1 MGEDLMTIGAVSA
14 LSGLPVD
21 TIRFYEKKGLIE
33 PPARNAS
40 GYRIYTPEII
50 DLIAF
55 IKQSRK
61 MHFSLE
67 EIGKLI
73 AFLFRCEGTADEVRR
88 ITRDKITDVDERLEN
103 LGSARRQLELFAEF
117 CENPEQR
124 EISSLLDQ
132 VKRIL

>member
-1 MGEDLMTIGAVSA
+1 MDDDLMTIGAVSS

-40 GYRIYTPEII
+40 GYRIYQAEVI

-55 IKQSRK
+55 IKHSRE

-73 AFLFRCEGTADEVRR
+73 AFLFRSEGSAEEVHRM
-88 ITRDKITDVDERLEN
+88 TKEKITDVEERLEK
-103 LGSARRQLELFAEF
+103 LGAARHHLQRFAKV
-117 CENPEQR
+117 CENPKQAEVV
-124 EISSLLDQ
+124 SLLDQ
-132 VKRIL
+132 YLGKL

>member
-1 MGEDLMTIGAVSA
+1 MGEDLLTIGAVSS

-40 GYRIYTPEII
+40 GYRIYQPEII

-55 IKQSRK
+55 IKRSRE

-73 AFLFRCEGTADEVRR
+73 AFLLRDEGSVEEVRKM
-88 ITRDKITDVDERLEN
+88 TRDRITDVEQRLQE
-103 LGSARRQLELFAEF
+103 LGSARSQLELFIEMF
-117 CENPEQR
+117 ENPKSEK
-124 EISSLLDQ
+124 ISSLLDQ
-132 VKRIL
+132 FPRKA